1 MNIILEIGTQNTKA
15 GFGSEALPRITTESF
30 MIEPDS
36 NKNFNYEGEEL
47 FANQN
52 VQRQFAYNMDTSRKD
67 FLIEDI
73 FEKEWQ

>member
-1 MNIILEIGTQNTKA
+1 
-15 GFGSEALPRITTESF
+15 